1 MKLRRIRL
9 RNWKSF
15 KDTVVELNDGLNV
28 LVGPN
33 ASGKTNLLEAF
44 KFLRKALGDITS
56 PYAPHLEWWSYRN
69 IVYGND
75 ETKPITFELEFEC
88 PENYKA
94 TYEVAFTNIEQMVRP
109 IQETIN
115 LHGVA
120 MISREGDIL
129 RVVKEKQFIEEHINT
144 VREYIIHRVKRHG
157 IKIEDITR
165 GTETVILEKI
175 PISILPTLSSFDIIA
190 PIVYRDLAVENKIAL
205 TNIRTREMVF
215 TLNGQRTRATRINL
229 ISPYLEDKNDSL
241 FQYVTR
247 NIRRFFRGVSFIRH
261 PDMGKVREPSIMAGF
276 PDTPSERGET
286 LNLLIARMFLSGALP
301 ERIENALKNLFPDFA
316 IQIKPTADGRVFLS
330 VTDKLNGAEIHPPSI
345 PDGFYKLLH
354 ILTAVESKPS
364 VLCIDELENSLHSEV
379 LEYVVHELKNSGVL
393 CLVATHSP
401 VVVDVAG
408 LESLLLVERTP
419 EGSVV
424 KRVENL
430 EQVRRWMKEKG
441 LTPSEMWLYG
451 LQ

>member
-1 MKLRRIRL
+1 M
-9 RNWKSF
+9 
-15 KDTVVELNDGLNV
+15 
-28 LVGPN
+28 
-33 ASGKTNLLEAF
+33 
-44 KFLRKALGDITS
+44 
-56 PYAPHLEWWSYRN
+56 
-69 IVYGND
+69 
-75 ETKPITFELEFEC
+75 
-88 PENYKA
+88 
-94 TYEVAFTNIEQMVRP
+94 
-109 IQETIN
+109 
-115 LHGVA
+115 
-120 MISREGDIL
+120 
-129 RVVKEKQFIEEHINT
+129 
-144 VREYIIHRVKRHG
+144 
-157 IKIEDITR
+157 
-165 GTETVILEKI
+165 
-175 PISILPTLSSFDIIA
+175 PISMLPTLSFFDIFS
-190 PIVYRDLAVENKIAL
+190 PIGYIDLAVENKIAL
-205 TNIRTREMVF
+205 TGIRTQEIMF
-215 TLNGQRTRATRINL
+215 TLSGHGAPAARINL
-229 ISPYLEDKNDSL
+229 ISPYLEDKDESL
-241 FQYVTR
+241 FRYVISNLR
-247 NIRRFFRGVSFIRH
+247 LFFGGVSFIRH

-276 PDTPSERGET
+276 PYTPSERGET

-330 VTDKLNGAEIHPPSI
+330 VTDRINGAEIHPPSI

-364 VLCIDELENSLHSEV
+364 ILCIDELENSLHSEV
-379 LEYVVHELKNSGVL
+379 LEYIVHELKNSGVL

-408 LESLLLVERTP
+408 LESLLLVERTF